1 MKRMRYFSSLA
12 ICLFI
17 LNFLIELN
25 ASQTSTHKKVL
36 RLMGSRFEITAVNPD
51 SILAWNSINVAV
63 AEISRIEKLISSWDP
78 NSQTSKINLNA
89 GIKPVPVDSELF
101 QLIRRCKKVSKLTGG
116 LFDISFASIDKVWKF
131 DGSMTRMPT
140 EEEIAASV
148 SKINYENIILD
159 EKNSTVF
166 LKEVGM
172 KIGFGGIGKGYA
184 ANKAKAMMV
193 SMGIASGVVNAGGD
207 LIAWGKQEN
216 GQDWNVGI
224 TDPKDKTKIIGWLN
238 ISDQAVV
245 TSGDYEKFVEFN
257 GKRYG
262 HIINPKTGMPA
273 SGINSVTII
282 CPDAEL
288 ADALATAVF
297 VLGIKDG
304 IDLINQLNGI
314 EGVVINDQ
322 DLIFS
327 SKNIQMNL
335 EQEIPIYK
343 IKEHQTGISP

>member
-1 MKRMRYFSSLA
+1 
-12 ICLFI
+12 
-17 LNFLIELN
+17 
-25 ASQTSTHKKVL
+25 
-36 RLMGSRFEITAVNPD
+36 
-51 SILAWNSINVAV
+51 
-63 AEISRIEKLISSWDP
+63 
-78 NSQTSKINLNA
+78 
-89 GIKPVPVDSELF
+89 
-101 QLIRRCKKVSKLTGG
+101 
-116 LFDISFASIDKVWKF
+116 
-131 DGSMTRMPT
+131 
-140 EEEIAASV
+140 
-148 SKINYENIILD
+148 
-159 EKNSTVF
+159 
-166 LKEVGM
+166 
-172 KIGFGGIGKGYA
+172 
-184 ANKAKAMMV
+184 MMV

-245 TSGDYEKFVEFN
+245 TSGNYEKFVEFN

-273 SGINSVTII
+273 NGINSVTII